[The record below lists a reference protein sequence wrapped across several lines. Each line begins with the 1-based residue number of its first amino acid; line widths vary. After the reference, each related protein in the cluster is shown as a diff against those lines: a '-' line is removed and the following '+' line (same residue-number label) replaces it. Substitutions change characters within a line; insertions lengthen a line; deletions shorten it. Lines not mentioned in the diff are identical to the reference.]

1 MHRERMIRITLDV
14 PRGGLEVGVPV
25 GAFDS
30 GEAWEISSPSADR
43 RGVCSVSAP
52 GEVWCFIL
60 VKCHQD

>member
-1 MHRERMIRITLDV
+1 MRMHRERMIRITLGV

-30 GEAWEISSPSADR
+30 GEAWEIPSSSADR

-52 GEVWCFIL
+52 DEV
-60 VKCHQD
+60 